1 MVLGWSL
8 GSLSDMALFTH
19 SGHWSIWMKTETI
32 KTLFRPLLT
41 LLLVVSWII
50 FIAKGI
56 VYPPMFQWLAAGS
69 AGEWVLER
77 GWKRLLEMKG

>member
-1 MVLGWSL
+1 MVLVIGVVRFL
-8 GSLSDMALFTH
+8 GLAFFTY
-19 SGHWSIWMKTETI
+19 SRSILMNAEII
-32 KTLFRPLLT
+32 KTLFRPFLT
-41 LLLVVSWII
+41 LLLVVAWII

-56 VYPPMFQWLAAGS
+56 NYPPSFGWLAAGS

>member
-1 MVLGWSL
+1 MN
-8 GSLSDMALFTH
+8 A
-19 SGHWSIWMKTETI
+19 ETI

-41 LLLVVSWII
+41 LLLVVTWVI

-56 VYPPMFQWLAAGS
+56 TYPATFGWLAAGS

-77 GWKRLLEMKG
+77 GYKRLLEMRG